1 MHTTGLK
8 ALRLALIAAVMFA
21 IGQEAVAQDKV
32 KVGVFPTASSLPYF
46 VAIERGFFKE
56 QNIEPETIRLIG
68 GPPNIAA
75 MISNQIEAA
84 VVLVTIEAMNANLKK
99 PGVAMYI
106 GVHSQNKTYQME
118 QFVVR
123 KGYAANFI
131 KDLKGAR
138 IMSAPGPA
146 NVVAAK
152 AVLAK
157 VGLKEGD
164 YSIDQLDM
172 GQHVNV
178 MTSGTF
184 DAGYTLEPQASTMR
198 KLGVARTLE
207 AGVIAKYILDDENG
221 DAFAAGCAIT
231 SGLHPEPSR
240 CLQAFCGGMEKGH
253 PLRQRRSAGSAQIP
267 CQEHAHSR
275 GRGRYRA
282 DGALLRS
289 RRVERAAQ
297 GRVSSNSSTSSRR
310 LALCRREWT
319 SPDICRRLKGLMIH
333 PQFSEAASHISA
345 AGICDALVE
354 LVNIA
359 SPTGQEA
366 GVAGYLVDRMQKAG
380 LDTEFQFVDPGRP
393 NAVGHLRGQGTGL
406 KSSLHRPYG
415 SSYSGEEE
423 HLAGE
428 EFKPRAVV
436 RDGWVWGLGAHNMK
450 SGLACALIAIEA
462 IVKAG
467 IRLQGDIS
475 LGAVV
480 GEIEKTAVEGG
491 AVRNVVGI
499 CVSQSPAM

>member
-8 ALRLALIAAVMFA
+8 TSGLALIAALMLA
-21 IGQEAVAQDKV
+21 LGQQAVAQDKV

-99 PGVAMYI
+99 PGVAMYV

-123 KGYAANFI
+123 KGYAADSI

-157 VGLKEGD
+157 AGLKEGD

-184 DAGYTLEPQASTMR
+184 DAGYTLEPQA
-198 KLGVARTLE
+198 
-207 AGVIAKYILDDENG
+207 YDENG

-231 SGLHPEPSR
+231 SDFIRSRPDVARRFAAVWKKAIHFVNDDPQEARKYLAKNTLTPEDVIDTVPMVRYYAADELSAR
-240 CLQAFCGGMEKGH
+240 HKAEFQQFIDFFTAAGTLPEKVDITRYLQAY
-253 PLRQRRSAGSAQIP
+253 
-267 CQEHAHSR
+267 QE
-275 GRGRYRA
+275 
-282 DGALLRS
+282 
-289 RRVERAAQ
+289 
-297 GRVSSNSSTSSRR
+297 
-310 LALCRREWT
+310 
-319 SPDICRRLKGLMIH
+319 
-333 PQFSEAASHISA
+333 
-345 AGICDALVE
+345 
-354 LVNIA
+354 
-359 SPTGQEA
+359 
-366 GVAGYLVDRMQKAG
+366 
-380 LDTEFQFVDPGRP
+380 
-393 NAVGHLRGQGTGL
+393 
-406 KSSLHRPYG
+406 
-415 SSYSGEEE
+415 
-423 HLAGE
+423 
-428 EFKPRAVV
+428 
-436 RDGWVWGLGAHNMK
+436 
-450 SGLACALIAIEA
+450 
-462 IVKAG
+462 
-467 IRLQGDIS
+467 
-475 LGAVV
+475 
-480 GEIEKTAVEGG
+480 
-491 AVRNVVGI
+491 
-499 CVSQSPAM
+499 